1 MSETINQ
8 YINLTWVYWALWIV
22 YGVTIIS
29 VVLVV
34 LSENR
39 NPVKSLAWITVL
51 LLLPA
56 VGLILYFLFG
66 RSIKNKRFIS
76 RRNRRRLKKHE
87 QAKAF
92 NAAAS
97 GLSVENSQQVKL
109 GQSLMGAPYYECNK
123 ARIFD
128 NGKEKFDIL
137 MQDLRRARRFI
148 YLQYYIFEDDRIG
161 NTIADILIS
170 KAKSGVKVKVIYDHL
185 GNFKVKRKFY
195 RRMRE
200 AGVEVYPFFKISLL
214 HLGARINWR
223 NHRKLCLIDGRVG
236 YIGGMNVAD
245 RYIDGGKFGVWRD
258 IHLRVTG
265 PILRSF
271 NHSFCYD
278 WNFMGRPI
286 PEDFTPVDAK
296 ASDGEIGMQ
305 LVTSGPTGQWGN
317 ISLMFLKAIGNAK
330 KSIYLQTPY
339 FLPTEGLLRALQAAA
354 LSKID
359 VRVMIPRRSDSAM
372 LRHASFS
379 YIKDCLR
386 AGIKVYLYEPG
397 MLHGKVII
405 VDDDFVTV
413 GSTNFDF
420 RSFEHNFEA
429 NLFVYSKDFNERMT
443 DIFMRD
449 LEESTRV
456 LPYDWEHRPRIDKMK
471 QSVMRLF
478 SPIL

>member
-92 NAAAS
+92 DAEAS
-97 GLSVENSQQVKL
+97 GLSVENAQQVRL
-109 GQSLMGAPYYECNK
+109 GQSLMGAPYYGAND

-128 NGKEKFDIL
+128 NGREKFDML
-137 MQDLRRARRFI
+137 FQDLKRARHFI

-161 NTIADILIS
+161 NALADILIA

-185 GNFKVKRKFY
+185 GNIKVKRRFY
-195 RRMRE
+195 RRMRD
-200 AGVEVYPFFKISLL
+200 AGVEIYPFFKVSLL

-236 YIGGMNVAD
+236 YLGGMNVAD
-245 RYIDGGKFGVWRD
+245 RYIDGGKFNVWRD

-286 PEDFTPVDAK
+286 PDDFATVNVKP
-296 ASDGEIGMQ
+296 SDNNIGMQ
-305 LVTSGPTGQWGN
+305 FITSGPTGQWGN
-317 ISLMFLKAIGNAK
+317 ISLVFLKAIGNAK

-359 VRVMIPRRSDSAM
+359 VRLMIPRQSDSAM

-386 AGIKVYLYEPG
+386 AGIKVYLYESG

-405 VDDDFVTV
+405 VDDDFTTV

-420 RSFEHNFEA
+420 RSFEHNFES
-429 NLFVYSKDFNERMT
+429 NLFIYSKEFNDRMT

-449 LEESTRV
+449 LEDSTRV
-456 LPYDWEHRPRIDKMK
+456 LPYDWDHRPRIDKMK

>member
-161 NTIADILIS
+161 NAIADILIS

>member
-1 MSETINQ
+1 M
-8 YINLTWVYWALWIV
+8 TWVYWALMIA

-56 VGLILYFLFG
+56 VGLVLYFLFG

-76 RRNRRRLKKHE
+76 KRNRRRLKKHE

-92 NAAAS
+92 DAKAS

-109 GQSLMGAPYYECNK
+109 GQSLMGAPYYNNNS

-128 NGKEKFDIL
+128 NGKDKFDML
-137 MQDLRRARRFI
+137 FQDLRRARHFI

-161 NTIADILIS
+161 TALADILIS
-170 KAKSGVKVKVIYDHL
+170 KAKAGVKVKVIYDHL
-185 GNFKVKRKFY
+185 GNLRVKRKFY

-200 AGVEVYPFFKISLL
+200 AGVEVYPFFKVSLF

-236 YIGGMNVAD
+236 YLGGMNVAD
-245 RYIDGGKFGVWRD
+245 RYITGGKFDVWRD

-286 PEDFTPVDAK
+286 PEDFA
-296 ASDGEIGMQ
+296 EIKEKVPEGNVGMQ
-305 LVTSGPTGQWGN
+305 LITSGPTGQWGN
-317 ISLMFLKAIGNAK
+317 IALVFLKAIGNAK
-330 KSIYLQTPY
+330 KSIYIQTPY

-359 VRVMIPRRSDSAM
+359 VRVMIPRKSDSAL

-405 VDDDFVTV
+405 VDDDFCTV

-420 RSFEHNFEA
+420 RSFEHNFES
-429 NLFVYSKDFNERMT
+429 NLFIYSKDFNERMT

-449 LEESTRV
+449 LDDCTRV
-456 LPYDWEHRPRIDKMK
+456 LPYDWDHRPRFDKMK

>member
-137 MQDLRRARRFI
+137 IQDLRRARRFI

-286 PEDFTPVDAK
+286 PDDFTPVDAK
-296 ASDGEIGMQ
+296 TSDGEIGMQ
-305 LVTSGPTGQWGN
+305 LITSGPTGQWGN

-359 VRVMIPRRSDSAM
+359 VRVMIPRKSDSAM

-429 NLFVYSKDFNERMT
+429 NIFVYSKDFNARMT

>member
-1 MSETINQ
+1 MEQEIYK
-8 YINLTWVYWALWIV
+8 YINMTWVYWTLWIV

-92 NAAAS
+92 DASAS
-97 GLSVENSQQVKL
+97 GLSVENAQHVRL
-109 GQSLMGAPYYECNK
+109 GQALMGAPYYEGND
-123 ARIFD
+123 AEIFD
-128 NGKEKFDIL
+128 NGKDKFDIL
-137 MQDLRRARRFI
+137 FRDLQQAKKFI
-148 YLQYYIFEDDRIG
+148 YLQYYIIEDDKIG
-161 NTIADILIS
+161 NQLADLLIE
-170 KAKSGVKVKVIYDHL
+170 KARSGVNVKVIYDHL
-185 GNFKVKRKFY
+185 GNIKVKNKY
-195 RRMRE
+195 YQRMRD
-200 AGVEVYPFFKISLL
+200 AGIEVYPFFKVSLRY
-214 HLGARINWR
+214 LGGRINWR
-223 NHRKLCLIDGRVG
+223 NHRKLCLIDGTVG

-245 RYIDGGKFGVWRD
+245 RYIDGGKYDVWRD
-258 IHLRVTG
+258 LHLRVTG

-286 PEDFTPVDAK
+286 PDDFAQV
-296 ASDGEIGMQ
+296 EIKPTGNNLGMQ
-305 LVTSGPTGQWGN
+305 LITSGPTGQWGN

-330 KSIYLQTPY
+330 HSIYLQTPY
-339 FLPTEGLLRALQAAA
+339 FLPTEGLMRALEAAA
-354 LSKID
+354 LAKID
-359 VRVMIPRRSDSAM
+359 VRIIMPRNTDSAV

-386 AGIKVYLYEPG
+386 AGIKIYLYEPG

-405 VDDDFVTV
+405 IDDEFTTV

-420 RSFEHNFEA
+420 RSFEHNFES
-429 NLFVYSKDFNERMT
+429 NLFVYSREFNKKMT
-443 DIFMRD
+443 EIFKRD
-449 LEESTRV
+449 MELSTRV
-456 LPYDWEHRPRIDKMK
+456 LPYDWDHRPRIDKMK
-471 QSVMRLF
+471 QSVMRLL

>member
-1 MSETINQ
+1 M
-8 YINLTWVYWALWIV
+8 
-22 YGVTIIS
+22 
-29 VVLVV
+29 LVV

-109 GQSLMGAPYYECNK
+109 GQSLMGAPYYEYNK

-161 NTIADILIS
+161 NAIADILIS

>member
-8 YINLTWVYWALWIV
+8 YINMTWVYWALWIV
-22 YGVTIIS
+22 YGVTIVS

-92 NAAAS
+92 DAAAS
-97 GLSVENSQQVKL
+97 GLSVENAQQVRL
-109 GQSLMGAPYYECNK
+109 GQSLMGAPYYGDND

-128 NGKEKFDIL
+128 NGKEKFDML
-137 MQDLRRARRFI
+137 FQDLRRAKRFI
-148 YLQYYIFEDDRIG
+148 YLQYYIFEDDKIG
-161 NTIADILIS
+161 NALADILIA
-170 KAKSGVKVKVIYDHL
+170 KARSGVKVKVIYDHV
-185 GNFKVKRKFY
+185 GNLKVKRRFY
-195 RRMRE
+195 KRMRE
-200 AGVEVYPFFKISLL
+200 AGVEIYPFFKISLL

-223 NHRKLCLIDGRVG
+223 NHRKLCLIDGRIG

-245 RYIDGGKFGVWRD
+245 RYIDGGKFDVWRD

-286 PEDFTPVDAK
+286 PDDFASVDVKPSGA
-296 ASDGEIGMQ
+296 GIGMQ
-305 LVTSGPTGQWGN
+305 LITSGPTGQWGN
-317 ISLMFLKAIGNAK
+317 ISLVFLKAIGNAK
-330 KSIYLQTPY
+330 RSIYLQTPY

-359 VRVMIPRRSDSAM
+359 VRVMMPRRADSSV
-372 LRHASFS
+372 LRSASFS
-379 YIKDCLR
+379 YIKECLR

-429 NLFVYSKDFNERMT
+429 NLFIYSKEFNAAMT

-449 LEESTRV
+449 LGDSTRV
-456 LPYDWEHRPRIDKMK
+456 LPYDWDHRPRLDKMK
-471 QSVMRLF
+471 QSVMRLL

>member
-8 YINLTWVYWALWIV
+8 YINMTWVYWALMIA

-56 VGLILYFLFG
+56 LGLILYFLFG
-66 RSIKNKRFIS
+66 RSIKNKRYIS

-87 QAKAF
+87 PAKAF
-92 NAAAS
+92 DAKAS
-97 GLSVENSQQVKL
+97 GLSVENAQQVRL
-109 GQSLMGAPYYECNK
+109 GQSLMGAPYYSGNS

-128 NGKEKFDIL
+128 NGKEKFDL
-137 MQDLRRARRFI
+137 LFQDLRRAKRFI
-148 YLQYYIFEDDRIG
+148 YLQYYIIENDKIG
-161 NTIADILIS
+161 NALAELLIS

-185 GNFKVKRKFY
+185 GNLKVRRSFY

-200 AGVEVYPFFKISLL
+200 AGVEIYPFFKISLL

-245 RYIDGGKFGVWRD
+245 RYIDGGKFDLWRD
-258 IHLRVTG
+258 MHLRVTG

-278 WNFMGRPI
+278 WNLMGRPI
-286 PEDFTPVDAK
+286 PEDFAEGSQPTEKGD
-296 ASDGEIGMQ
+296 IGMQ
-305 LVTSGPTGQWGN
+305 LITSGPTGQWGN
-317 ISLMFLKAIGNAK
+317 ISLEFLKAIGNAK
-330 KSIYLQTPY
+330 RSIYIETPY
-339 FLPTEGLLRALQAAA
+339 FLPTEALLRALQAAA

-359 VRVMIPRRSDSAM
+359 VRVMIPRRSDSSV
-372 LRHASFS
+372 LRNASFS
-379 YIKDCLR
+379 YIKECLK

-397 MLHGKVII
+397 MLHGKYII
-405 VDDDFVTV
+405 IDEDFTTV
-413 GSTNFDF
+413 GSSNFDF

-429 NLFVYSKDFNERMT
+429 NLFIYSKEFNGLLT
-443 DIFMRD
+443 DIYMRD
-449 LEESTRV
+449 LGASTRV
-456 LPYDWEHRPRIDKMK
+456 LPYDWERRPRLEKMK
-471 QSVMRLF
+471 QSVMRLL

>member
-1 MSETINQ
+1 M
-8 YINLTWVYWALWIV
+8 
-22 YGVTIIS
+22 
-29 VVLVV
+29 
-34 LSENR
+34 
-39 NPVKSLAWITVL
+39 
-51 LLLPA
+51 
-56 VGLILYFLFG
+56 
-66 RSIKNKRFIS
+66 
-76 RRNRRRLKKHE
+76 
-87 QAKAF
+87 
-92 NAAAS
+92 
-97 GLSVENSQQVKL
+97 
-109 GQSLMGAPYYECNK
+109 
-123 ARIFD
+123 
-128 NGKEKFDIL
+128 
-137 MQDLRRARRFI
+137 
-148 YLQYYIFEDDRIG
+148 
-161 NTIADILIS
+161 
-170 KAKSGVKVKVIYDHL
+170 KVKVIYDHL

>member
-137 MQDLRRARRFI
+137 IQDLRRARRFI

-200 AGVEVYPFFKISLL
+200 AGVEVYPFFKISFL

-286 PEDFTPVDAK
+286 PDDFTPVDAK

-305 LVTSGPTGQWGN
+305 LITSGPTGQWGN

-359 VRVMIPRRSDSAM
+359 VRVMIPRKSDSAM

-429 NLFVYSKDFNERMT
+429 NLFVYSKDFNARMT

>member
-1 MSETINQ
+1 MSETITQ
-8 YINLTWVYWALWIV
+8 YINLTWVYWALMIA

-66 RSIKNKRFIS
+66 RSIKNKRFVS

-92 NAAAS
+92 DAKAS
-97 GLSVENSQQVKL
+97 GLSVENAQQVKL
-109 GQSLMGAPYYECNK
+109 GQSLIGAPYYASNN

-128 NGKEKFDIL
+128 NGKEKFDML
-137 MQDLRRARRFI
+137 FQDLKRARHFI
-148 YLQYYIFEDDRIG
+148 YLQYYIFENDKIG
-161 NTIADILIS
+161 TELADILIS

-185 GNFKVKRKFY
+185 GNFKVKRSFY
-195 RRMRE
+195 KRMRE
-200 AGVEVYPFFKISLL
+200 AGVEVYPFFKISLF

-236 YIGGMNVAD
+236 YLGGMNVAD
-245 RYIDGGKFGVWRD
+245 RYIDGGKFNVWRD

-286 PEDFTPVDAK
+286 PDDFGNVEIK
-296 ASDGEIGMQ
+296 KSDGEIGMQ
-305 LVTSGPTGQWGN
+305 LITSGPTGQWGN
-317 ISLMFLKAIGNAK
+317 VALVFLKAIGNAK
-330 KSIYLQTPY
+330 KSIYIQTPY

-359 VRVMIPRRSDSAM
+359 VRVMIPRKSDSSM

-405 VDDDFVTV
+405 VDDDFCTV

-429 NLFVYSKDFNERMT
+429 NLFIYSREFNERMT

-449 LEESTRV
+449 LNDSTRV
-456 LPYDWEHRPRIDKMK
+456 LPYDWEHRRRIDKMK

>member
-8 YINLTWVYWALWIV
+8 YINMTWVYWALWIV
-22 YGVTIIS
+22 YGVTIVS

-92 NAAAS
+92 DAAAS
-97 GLSVENSQQVKL
+97 GLSVENAQQVRL
-109 GQSLMGAPYYECNK
+109 GQSLMGAPYYGDNN

-128 NGKEKFDIL
+128 NGKEKFDML
-137 MQDLRRARRFI
+137 FQDLRHAKRFI
-148 YLQYYIFEDDRIG
+148 YLQYYIFEDDKIG
-161 NTIADILIS
+161 NALADILIA

-185 GNFKVKRKFY
+185 GNIKVKRRFY

-200 AGVEVYPFFKISLL
+200 AGVEIYPFFKISLL

-223 NHRKLCLIDGRVG
+223 NHRKLCLIDGRIG

-245 RYIDGGKFGVWRD
+245 RYIDGGKFDVWRD

-286 PEDFTPVDAK
+286 PDDFASVDVKPSSA
-296 ASDGEIGMQ
+296 GIGMQ
-305 LVTSGPTGQWGN
+305 LITSGPTGQWGN
-317 ISLMFLKAIGNAK
+317 ISLVFLKAIGNAK
-330 KSIYLQTPY
+330 RSIYLQTPY

-359 VRVMIPRRSDSAM
+359 VRVMMPRRADSSV
-372 LRHASFS
+372 LRSASFS
-379 YIKDCLR
+379 YIKECLR

-429 NLFVYSKDFNERMT
+429 NLFIYSKEFNAAMT

-449 LEESTRV
+449 LEDSTRV
-456 LPYDWEHRPRIDKMK
+456 LPYDWDHRPRLDKMK
-471 QSVMRLF
+471 QSVMRLL

>member
-1 MSETINQ
+1 MSDTINQ
-8 YINLTWVYWALWIV
+8 YINLTWIYWALMIAYGITIV
-22 YGVTIIS
+22 S
-29 VVLVV
+29 VILVV

-56 VGLILYFLFG
+56 VGLVLYFLFG

-87 QAKAF
+87 QATAF
-92 NAAAS
+92 NAEKS
-97 GLSVENSQQVKL
+97 GLSVEDAQQVKL
-109 GQSLMGAPYYECNK
+109 GQSLMGAPYYEGNN

-128 NGKEKFDIL
+128 NGREKFDSMFRDI
-137 MQDLRRARRFI
+137 RHARHFI
-148 YLQYYIFEDDRIG
+148 YLQYYIFEDDNIG
-161 NTIADILIS
+161 NALADLLIDKS
-170 KAKSGVKVKVIYDHL
+170 KQGVKVKVIYDHL
-185 GNFKVKRKFY
+185 GNIKVRRKFY
-195 RRMRE
+195 KRMRE
-200 AGVEVYPFFKISLL
+200 AGVEIYPFFKVSLL
-214 HLGARINWR
+214 HPGARLNWR

-245 RYIDGGKFGVWRD
+245 RYIDGGKFKVWSD
-258 IHLRVTG
+258 LHLRVTG

-271 NHSFCYD
+271 NHAFCYD
-278 WNFMGRPI
+278 WNLMGRPI
-286 PEDFTPVDAK
+286 PDDFNPAFAK
-296 ASDGEIGMQ
+296 PDGNIGMQ
-305 LVTSGPTGQWGN
+305 LITSGPTGQWGN
-317 ISLMFLKAIGNAK
+317 IALIFLKAIGNAK

-359 VRVMIPRRSDSAM
+359 VRIMLPRRSDSSL

-397 MLHGKVII
+397 MLHGKAII
-405 VDDDFVTV
+405 VDDSFCTV

-429 NLFVYSKDFNERMT
+429 NLFIYSKDFNGRLT
-443 DIFMRD
+443 NIFMQQ
-449 LEESTRV
+449 LEDCTRV
-456 LPYDWEHRPRIDKMK
+456 LPYDWEHRPRLDKMK

>member
-8 YINLTWVYWALWIV
+8 YIYLTWVYWALWIV

-109 GQSLMGAPYYECNK
+109 GQSLMGAPYYEYNK

-161 NTIADILIS
+161 NAIADILIS

>member
-109 GQSLMGAPYYECNK
+109 GQSLMGAPYYEYNK

-161 NTIADILIS
+161 NAIADILIS

-359 VRVMIPRRSDSAM
+359 VRVMIPRKSDSAM

>member
-109 GQSLMGAPYYECNK
+109 GQSLMGAPYYEYNK

-161 NTIADILIS
+161 NAIADILIS

>member
-1 MSETINQ
+1 MSETITQ
-8 YINLTWVYWALWIV
+8 YTDLTWVYWALMIA

-92 NAAAS
+92 DAKAS
-97 GLSVENSQQVKL
+97 GLSVENAQQVKL
-109 GQSLMGAPYYECNK
+109 GQSLMGAPYYAANN

-128 NGKEKFDIL
+128 NGKEKFDML
-137 MQDLRRARRFI
+137 FQDLRRARHFI
-148 YLQYYIFEDDRIG
+148 YLQYYIFEDDKIG
-161 NTIADILIS
+161 TALADILIS

-185 GNFKVKRKFY
+185 GNFKVKRSFY

-214 HLGARINWR
+214 HPGARINWR

-236 YIGGMNVAD
+236 YLGGMNVAD
-245 RYIDGGKFGVWRD
+245 RYIDGGRFDVWRD

-286 PEDFTPVDAK
+286 PEDFADIKEKDT
-296 ASDGEIGMQ
+296 DGNIGMQ
-305 LVTSGPTGQWGN
+305 LITSGPTGQWGN
-317 ISLMFLKAIGNAK
+317 IALVFLKAIGNAK
-330 KSIYLQTPY
+330 KSIYIQTPY

-359 VRVMIPRRSDSAM
+359 VRVMMPRKSDSAM

-405 VDDDFVTV
+405 VDDDFCTV

-420 RSFEHNFEA
+420 RSFEHNFES
-429 NLFVYSKDFNERMT
+429 NLFIYSMEFNGKMT

-449 LEESTRV
+449 LEKSTRV
-456 LPYDWEHRPRIDKMK
+456 LSYDWEHRPRLDKMK

>member
-8 YINLTWVYWALWIV
+8 YINLTWVYLALWIV

-109 GQSLMGAPYYECNK
+109 GQSLMGAPYYEYNK

-161 NTIADILIS
+161 NAIADILIS

>member
-8 YINLTWVYWALWIV
+8 YINMTWVYWALWIV
-22 YGVTIIS
+22 YGVTIVS

-66 RSIKNKRFIS
+66 RSIRNKRFIS

-92 NAAAS
+92 DAAAS
-97 GLSVENSQQVKL
+97 GLSVENAQQVRL
-109 GQSLMGAPYYECNK
+109 GQSLMGAPYYAENN

-128 NGKEKFDIL
+128 NGKEKFDML
-137 MQDLRRARRFI
+137 FQDLRRARRFI
-148 YLQYYIFEDDRIG
+148 YLQYYIFEDDKIG
-161 NTIADILIS
+161 NALADILIA
-170 KAKSGVKVKVIYDHL
+170 KAKAGVKVKVIYDHV
-185 GNFKVKRKFY
+185 GNLKVKRRFY

-200 AGVEVYPFFKISLL
+200 AGVEIYPFFKLSLL
-214 HLGARINWR
+214 LPGSRINWR
-223 NHRKLCLIDGRVG
+223 NHRKLCLIDGRIG

-245 RYIDGGKFGVWRD
+245 RYIDGGKFSVWRD

-286 PEDFTPVDAK
+286 PEDFAPSDAK
-296 ASDGEIGMQ
+296 PSSANIGMQ
-305 LVTSGPTGQWGN
+305 LITSGPTGQWGN
-317 ISLMFLKAIGNAK
+317 ISLVFLKAIGNAK
-330 KSIYLQTPY
+330 RSIYLQTPY

-359 VRVMIPRRSDSAM
+359 VRVMMPRRADSSV
-372 LRHASFS
+372 LRSASFS
-379 YIKDCLR
+379 YIKECLR

-429 NLFVYSKDFNERMT
+429 NLFIYSKEFNARMT

-449 LEESTRV
+449 LEDSTRV
-456 LPYDWEHRPRIDKMK
+456 LPYDWDHRPRLDKMK
-471 QSVMRLF
+471 QSVMRLL

>member
-1 MSETINQ
+1 MTETINQ
-8 YINLTWVYWALWIV
+8 YINLTWIYWALMIA
-22 YGVTIIS
+22 YGVTIVS

-92 NAAAS
+92 NAEKS
-97 GLSVENSQQVKL
+97 GLSEENVQQVKL
-109 GQSLMGAPYYECNK
+109 GQSLMGAPYYEGNN

-128 NGKEKFDIL
+128 NGREKFDL
-137 MQDLRRARRFI
+137 MFQDIRRARRFV
-148 YLQYYIFEDDRIG
+148 YLQYYIFEDDKIG
-161 NTIADILIS
+161 NALADLLID
-170 KAKSGVKVKVIYDHL
+170 KAKQGVKVKVIYDHL
-185 GNFKVKRKFY
+185 GNIKVKRRFY
-195 RRMRE
+195 RRMQQ
-200 AGVEVYPFFKISLL
+200 AGVEIYPFFKVSIL
-214 HLGARINWR
+214 HPGARLNWR
-223 NHRKLCLIDGRVG
+223 NHRKLCLIDGKVG

-245 RYIDGGKFGVWRD
+245 RYIDGGKFGVWSD
-258 IHLRVTG
+258 LHLRVTG

-286 PEDFTPVDAK
+286 PDDFDPAVTKEDGD
-296 ASDGEIGMQ
+296 IGMQ
-305 LVTSGPTGQWGN
+305 FITSGPTGQWGN
-317 ISLMFLKAIGNAK
+317 IALIFLKAIGNAK

-359 VRVMIPRRSDSAM
+359 VRIMLPRKSDSSL

-397 MLHGKVII
+397 MLHGKAII
-405 VDDDFVTV
+405 VDDNFCTV

-429 NLFVYSKDFNERMT
+429 NLFIYSKEFNARLT
-443 DIFMRD
+443 DIFMQQLD
-449 LEESTRV
+449 DCTRV
-456 LPYDWEHRPRIDKMK
+456 LPYDWDHRPRLDKMK

>member
-8 YINLTWVYWALWIV
+8 YINMTWVYWALWIV
-22 YGVTIIS
+22 YGVTILS

-92 NAAAS
+92 NAEAS
-97 GLSVENSQQVKL
+97 GLSVENAQQVKL
-109 GQSLMGAPYYECNK
+109 GQSLMGAPYYGANN

-128 NGKEKFDIL
+128 NGKEKFDML
-137 MQDLRRARRFI
+137 LQDMRRARHFI
-148 YLQYYIFEDDRIG
+148 YLQYYIFEDDKIG
-161 NTIADILIS
+161 NAVADILIS

-200 AGVEVYPFFKISLL
+200 AGVEVYPFFKISIL

-223 NHRKLCLIDGRVG
+223 NHRKLCLIDGKVG
-236 YIGGMNVAD
+236 YLGGMNVAD
-245 RYIDGGKFGVWRD
+245 RYIDGGKFEVWRD

-278 WNFMGRPI
+278 WNLMGRPI
-286 PEDFTPVDAK
+286 PDDF
-296 ASDGEIGMQ
+296 ASVEVKPTEKNIGMQ
-305 LVTSGPTGQWGN
+305 LITSGPTGQWGN
-317 ISLMFLKAIGNAK
+317 ISLVFLKAIGNAK

-359 VRVMIPRRSDSAM
+359 VRLMIPRRSDSAM

-379 YIKDCLR
+379 YIRDCLR
-386 AGIKVYLYEPG
+386 AGIKVYLYELG

-429 NLFVYSKDFNERMT
+429 NLFIYSKEFNARMT

-449 LEESTRV
+449 LEDSTRV
-456 LPYDWEHRPRIDKMK
+456 LPYDWEHRPRRDKMK

>member
-8 YINLTWVYWALWIV
+8 YINMTWVYWALWIV
-22 YGVTIIS
+22 YGVTIVS

-92 NAAAS
+92 DAAAS
-97 GLSVENSQQVKL
+97 GLSVENAQQVRL
-109 GQSLMGAPYYECNK
+109 GQSLMGAPYYGDNN

-128 NGKEKFDIL
+128 NGKEKFDML
-137 MQDLRRARRFI
+137 FQDLRRAKRFI
-148 YLQYYIFEDDRIG
+148 YLQYYIFEDDKIG
-161 NTIADILIS
+161 NALADILIA

-185 GNFKVKRKFY
+185 GNIKVKRRFY

-200 AGVEVYPFFKISLL
+200 AGVEIYPFFKISLL

-223 NHRKLCLIDGRVG
+223 NHRKLCLIDGRIG

-245 RYIDGGKFGVWRD
+245 RYIDGGKFDVWRD

-286 PEDFTPVDAK
+286 PDDFASVDVKPSSA
-296 ASDGEIGMQ
+296 GIGMQ
-305 LVTSGPTGQWGN
+305 LITSGPTGQWGN
-317 ISLMFLKAIGNAK
+317 ISLVFLKAIGNAK
-330 KSIYLQTPY
+330 RSIYLQTPY

-359 VRVMIPRRSDSAM
+359 VRVMMPRRADSSV
-372 LRHASFS
+372 LRSASFS
-379 YIKDCLR
+379 YIKECLR

-429 NLFVYSKDFNERMT
+429 NLFIYSKEFNAAMT

-449 LEESTRV
+449 LEDSTRV
-456 LPYDWEHRPRIDKMK
+456 LPYDWDHRPRLDKMK
-471 QSVMRLF
+471 QSVMRLL

>member
-8 YINLTWVYWALWIV
+8 YINMTWVYWALWIV
-22 YGVTIIS
+22 YGVTILS

-92 NAAAS
+92 NAEAS
-97 GLSVENSQQVKL
+97 GLSVENAQQVKL
-109 GQSLMGAPYYECNK
+109 GQSLMGAPYYGANN

-128 NGKEKFDIL
+128 NGKEKFDML
-137 MQDLRRARRFI
+137 LQDMRRARHFI
-148 YLQYYIFEDDRIG
+148 YLQYYIFEDDKIG
-161 NTIADILIS
+161 NAVADILIS

-200 AGVEVYPFFKISLL
+200 AGVEVYPFFKISIL

-223 NHRKLCLIDGRVG
+223 NHRKLCLIDGKVG
-236 YIGGMNVAD
+236 YLGGMNVAD
-245 RYIDGGKFGVWRD
+245 RYIDGGKFEVWRD

-278 WNFMGRPI
+278 WNLMGRPI
-286 PEDFTPVDAK
+286 PDDF
-296 ASDGEIGMQ
+296 ASVEVKPTEKNIGMQ
-305 LVTSGPTGQWGN
+305 LITSGPTGQWGN
-317 ISLMFLKAIGNAK
+317 ISLVFLKAIGNAK

-429 NLFVYSKDFNERMT
+429 NLFIYSKEFNARMT

-449 LEESTRV
+449 LEDSTRV
-456 LPYDWEHRPRIDKMK
+456 LPYDWEHRPRFDKMK

>member
-109 GQSLMGAPYYECNK
+109 GQSLMGAPYYEYNT

-161 NTIADILIS
+161 NAIADILIS